1 MSCNVAPVL
10 LRLPGIDVKL
20 GRSGDYSKQMSAVI
34 EEGRQAGW
42 LAELWQ
48 DHRGW
53 IVAAGVLLVS
63 LLVWKLYDT
72 ETVFPENWSAAF
84 PFAEK
89 TDAFD
94 EWIRPFIQPTTRAI
108 AAGVVWLYTAMVD
121 FLTFTQW
128 QIVFV
133 ILVLPAFAYGGLRL
147 GLLAIIAISSW
158 LVLDFWDESMETLSL
173 MSISILISIVIG
185 VLLGIA
191 ASQNDHVEAVIKP
204 ILDTMQTLPAFV
216 YLIPAFYLFGIG
228 PPGAI
233 LATVIYALPPIVRLT
248 NLGIRQV
255 PAGIDEAATSFGAT
269 RRQSLIKVKLPLA
282 MPSIKL
288 GVNQTVMMALAL
300 VVLATFIGSP
310 GLGDI
315 VYQGLVRLN
324 VGKALEG
331 GLAIVLMAV
340 VLDRV
345 TYAMGHSEHVSASRY
360 DHEFR
365 LFPQRLDKFKPVLYL
380 EYGIDRAWRAIGALG
395 NFVTGLVA
403 MVVCRL
409 VALFDSDFSERLR
422 EVLLARSFLIASLVL
437 IGVMLLLE
445 AYTDIYG
452 NFPRDWEYRFRT
464 PVNQY
469 MDELVTDKLFYAI
482 TQSIKEGL
490 FYGLINPLNTFLKG
504 LPWWYTTIVFTVAAF
519 LFSGRGLA
527 IATLAGFL
535 FIGATDLW
543 SFGMITLTTVI
554 VSVLICFVIG
564 VPLGILA
571 AYNKTVDTLLRPV
584 LDTMQ
589 TMPVF
594 VYLVPVIMLFGA
606 GQVPAVIATVIY
618 ALPPLVRCTTLGI
631 RELPTEINE
640 VANSFGARLL
650 QTLTKVKIPMAIP
663 AIMVGI
669 NQGIMMAL
677 AMEVVT
683 PLIGGR
689 GLGLQ
694 VFDGMN
700 RASIGIS
707 LEAGL
712 GVVLLAI
719 ILDRLSQA
727 WTRTQREAMGMM

>member
-1 MSCNVAPVL
+1 
-10 LRLPGIDVKL
+10 
-20 GRSGDYSKQMSAVI
+20 MSAVI
-34 EEGRQAGW
+34 DNSQPGGW
-42 LAELWQ
+42 LNNLWEE
-48 DHRGW
+48 HRGW
-53 IVAAGVLLVS
+53 VVSVALFS
-63 LLVWKLYDT
+63 LSLIIWKISGD

-84 PFAEK
+84 PFSEK
-89 TDAFD
+89 VDVFDA
-94 EWIRPFIQPTTRAI
+94 WIRPYIQPTTRAI
-108 AAGVVWLYTAMVD
+108 AAGAVWLYEIMVD

-128 QIVFV
+128 QVVFV
-133 ILVLPAFAYGGLRL
+133 ILVLPAFGYGGLRL
-147 GLLAIIAISSW
+147 GLLAIIAVSSW

-173 MSISILISIVIG
+173 MSISILLSIVIG
-185 VLLGIA
+185 VLMGIA
-191 ASQNDHVEAVIKP
+191 ASQNDRVEAVIKP

-233 LATVIYALPPIVRLT
+233 LATVIYALPPVVRLT

-255 PAGIDEAATSFGAT
+255 PAGIDEASTSFGAT
-269 RRQSLIKVKLPLA
+269 RIQSLIKVKLPLA

-288 GVNQTVMMALAL
+288 GINQTVMMALAL

-340 VLDRV
+340 MLDRV
-345 TYAMGHSEHVSASRY
+345 TYAMGHNDHTSATNY

-365 LFPQRLDKFKPVLYL
+365 LFPQSMDNVKPILFL
-380 EYGIDRAWRAIGALG
+380 EYGIDWLWRQIAALG
-395 NFVTGLVA
+395 TLVTSLITA
-403 MVVCRL
+403 AVCKL
-409 VALFDSDFSERLR
+409 VALYDADFSERLR
-422 EVLLARSFLIASLVL
+422 EVLMARSFLIASLVL
-437 IGVMLLLE
+437 IGLLLLLE
-445 AYTDIYG
+445 AYSDLYG
-452 NFPRDWEYRFRT
+452 NFPRAWEYRFRT
-464 PVNQY
+464 PVNQF

-482 TQSIKEGL
+482 TTGIKETL
-490 FYGLINPLNTFLKG
+490 WYGLINPLNSFLKG
-504 LPWWYTTIVFTVAAF
+504 LPWWYTTAVFTVGAF
-519 LFSGRGLA
+519 VFSGRGLA
-527 IATLAGFL
+527 VVTFLGFL
-535 FIGATDLW
+535 FIGAADLW
-543 SFGMITLTTVI
+543 TFGMITLTTVT
-554 VSVLICFVIG
+554 VSVLICFIIG
-564 VPLGILA
+564 VPLGILS
-571 AYNKTVDTLLRPV
+571 AYNKTADAIIRPI

-606 GQVPAVIATVIY
+606 GQVPSVIATVIY
-618 ALPPLVRCTTLGI
+618 ALAPLVRCTTLGI
-631 RELPTEINE
+631 RELPVEINE
-640 VANSFGARLL
+640 VSNSFGANLV

-683 PLIGGR
+683 PLIGGQ

-712 GVVLLAI
+712 GVVMLAI

-727 WTRTQREAMGMM
+727 WTRTQREAMGMV